1 MILLGSLFLMLPI
14 ATKDGQITPFSS
26 ITSYSTQPIVNMT
39 IMVLIIVGGIGF
51 LTWEDIKNNKW
62 NFKKY
67 RMQSKVILS
76 VTALLIVLPTLYFF
90 FFEFSH
96 LPVVERIWV
105 SLFQAVTPRTAG
117 FNSVDLTLISE
128 VGQMLIF
135 SAEGFLIILL
145 KMQLLSF

>member
-14 ATKDGQITPFSS
+14 ATKDGQITPPFSS

-39 IMVLIIVGGIGF
+39 IMALIIVGGIGF

-90 FFEFSH
+90 
-96 LPVVERIWV
+96 
-105 SLFQAVTPRTAG
+105 LF
-117 FNSVDLTLISE
+117 
-128 VGQMLIF
+128 
-135 SAEGFLIILL
+135 
-145 KMQLLSF
+145 

>member
-1 MILLGSLFLMLPI
+1 MQKINKLKHRHITSFQIIILGFLSVILLGSLFLMLPI

-39 IMVLIIVGGIGF
+39 IMALIIVGGIGF

-76 VTALLIVLPTLYFF
+76 VTALLMVLPTLYFF
-90 FFEFSH
+90 
-96 LPVVERIWV
+96 
-105 SLFQAVTPRTAG
+105 LF
-117 FNSVDLTLISE
+117 
-128 VGQMLIF
+128 
-135 SAEGFLIILL
+135 
-145 KMQLLSF
+145 

>member
-1 MILLGSLFLMLPI
+1 MLPI
-14 ATKDGQITPFSS
+14 ATKDGQITPPFSS

-39 IMVLIIVGGIGF
+39 IMALIIVGGIGF

-90 FFEFSH
+90 
-96 LPVVERIWV
+96 
-105 SLFQAVTPRTAG
+105 LF
-117 FNSVDLTLISE
+117 
-128 VGQMLIF
+128 
-135 SAEGFLIILL
+135 
-145 KMQLLSF
+145 